1 VSFTI
6 VVGEWG
12 GLCEKNKKNNEQK
25 EKKKKRKRTENYN
38 TKTVKDCEGE
48 ERGIDEVPCWEK
60 LKRGRGKRKKRGEGG
75 SGGLL

>member
-1 VSFTI
+1 LESG
-6 VVGEWG
+6 VGFV
-12 GLCEKNKKNNEQK
+12 KRTKRTTNRKK
-25 EKKKKRKRTENYN
+25 KKKKRKRTENYN
-38 TKTVKDCEGE
+38 TKTVAKDCEGE